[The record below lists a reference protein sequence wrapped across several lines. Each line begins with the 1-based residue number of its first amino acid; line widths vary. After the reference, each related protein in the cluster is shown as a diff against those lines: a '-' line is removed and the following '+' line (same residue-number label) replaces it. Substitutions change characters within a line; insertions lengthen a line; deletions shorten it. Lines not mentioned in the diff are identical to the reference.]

1 MLSAIAILVFSAADL
16 NGIWLGQMVRPNGDK
31 IDISMKLTQTGDRI
45 GGKVYGDYRSNPV
58 VEGTVTGDEVTFIVL
73 ATEQA
78 GNEINQSRL
87 KFTGRFIDGNELE
100 LTRERESVRSA
111 SNAGNSATTA
121 APPPKQ
127 AVKLKRLL

>member
-1 MLSAIAILVFSAADL
+1 MLSAALFLAVAADL
-16 NGIWLGQMVRPNGDK
+16 NGIWLGYTVRPNGDK
-31 IDISMKLTQTGDRI
+31 LDISMKLTQTGDRI

-58 VEGTVTGDEVTFIVL
+58 VEGTVAGDEVTFIVL

-87 KFTGRFIDGNELE
+87 KFAGKFVNANELE

-111 SNAGNSATTA
+111 SNAGNPATTA
-121 APPPKQ
+121 TPPPKQ
-127 AVKLKRLL
+127 VVKLKRLL